1 LDSTARGIVFIGS
14 GAFLGPA
21 LLRLAREAA
30 MASCTGGDSSSSSN
44 AAAANASATNAT
56 SCDGNGDEPRVYG
69 IRPSSLLTTY
79 TTVVGIASCVLLPLV
94 GAVVDAAPHRRLL
107 GRVFSFVFCLLV
119 FPQIFLSSSTWFA
132 VAVLHLL
139 EAVVGWA
146 QTLLAYSYLP
156 ELTDSEIEL
165 ASFAQSFTVVNYASM
180 VLYLALVVG
189 ISSVSS
195 IRGDLVATAQLG
207 QAVSF
212 GASSILLLFAWGCGG
227 EPGPTTPA
235 KRCRFPRGLFRT
247 RPAAHGRPES
257 AHSLWTSGFVQ
268 VYRTA
273 RMLHRSYRALLWFLV
288 SVALVDAAVQSLITI
303 AITYLTDTLEF
314 DSTENGIAVL
324 AMLLGSVPGGFVG
337 GRTIRWINPIRS
349 GILATLVLAI
359 NTIVAAVVLTGPGQ
373 QLVTYGL
380 ALVWGLGTG
389 WKWTAD
395 KSLVSSTV
403 PDGQDAELM
412 GLYLFSGQA
421 LTWVPPL
428 VYTALN
434 ESGAGP
440 RVGIGT
446 LSAYFAAG
454 VVALACMGNY
464 RDAVEL
470 AGRVRL
476 AEGGGGHDG
485 DDDRA
490 VTAAAADPETLLIG
504 APDEPKLEAPHQ
516 PLEMQTLEHFPD
528 AEKDGRPV
536 AVRAT
541 NLGGGFAS
549 GPAGAEPREEEEH
562 Q

>member
-1 LDSTARGIVFIGS
+1 
-14 GAFLGPA
+14 
-21 LLRLAREAA
+21 
-30 MASCTGGDSSSSSN
+30 
-44 AAAANASATNAT
+44 
-56 SCDGNGDEPRVYG
+56 
-69 IRPSSLLTTY
+69 
-79 TTVVGIASCVLLPLV
+79 
-94 GAVVDAAPHRRLL
+94 
-107 GRVFSFVFCLLV
+107 
-119 FPQIFLSSSTWFA
+119 
-132 VAVLHLL
+132 
-139 EAVVGWA
+139 
-146 QTLLAYSYLP
+146 
-156 ELTDSEIEL
+156 
-165 ASFAQSFTVVNYASM
+165 
-180 VLYLALVVG
+180 
-189 ISSVSS
+189 
-195 IRGDLVATAQLG
+195 
-207 QAVSF
+207 
-212 GASSILLLFAWGCGG
+212 
-227 EPGPTTPA
+227 
-235 KRCRFPRGLFRT
+235 
-247 RPAAHGRPES
+247 
-257 AHSLWTSGFVQ
+257 
-268 VYRTA
+268 
-273 RMLHRSYRALLWFLV
+273 MLHRSYRALLWFLV

-373 QLVTYGL
+373 QAVTYGL

-412 GLYLFSGQA
+412 GLYLFSGQV

-434 ESGAGP
+434 EAGVSP

-446 LSAYFAAG
+446 LSVYFAAG
-454 VVALACMGNY
+454 ILALVSRGSY

-476 AEGGGGHDG
+476 AADDDG
-485 DDDRA
+485 DGNDVQDDDRA
-490 VTAAAADPETLLIG
+490 ATAAAADPETLLLG

>member
-1 LDSTARGIVFIGS
+1 
-14 GAFLGPA
+14 
-21 LLRLAREAA
+21 
-30 MASCTGGDSSSSSN
+30 
-44 AAAANASATNAT
+44 
-56 SCDGNGDEPRVYG
+56 VYG

-107 GRVFSFVFCLLV
+107 GRIFSFVFCLLV

-156 ELTDSEIEL
+156 ELTDSEAEL

-189 ISSVSS
+189 VSSLSSS
-195 IRGDLVATAQLG
+195 IRGDLVATARLG

-212 GASSILLLFAWGCGG
+212 ASSSVLLLYAWGCGG
-227 EPGPTTPA
+227 GEPGPAEPA
-235 KRCRFPRGLFRT
+235 RRCRFPRGLFRT

-273 RMLHRSYRALLWFLV
+273 RTLHESYRALLWFLV

-324 AMLLGSVPGGFVG
+324 AMLLGSVPGGLVG
-337 GRTIRWINPIRS
+337 GKTIRWINPIRS

-373 QLVTYGL
+373 QAVTYGL

-412 GLYLFSGQA
+412 GLYLFSGQV

-434 ESGAGP
+434 EAGVSP

-446 LSAYFAAG
+446 LSVYFAAG
-454 VVALACMGNY
+454 ILALVSMGSY

-476 AEGGGGHDG
+476 AADDDG
-485 DDDRA
+485 DGNDVQDDDRA
-490 VTAAAADPETLLIG
+490 ATAAAADPETLLLG
-504 APDEPKLEAPHQ
+504 APDEPKLEALGQ
-516 PLEMQTLEHFPD
+516 PFERQTLEHAPD
-528 AEKDGRPV
+528 EEKDGRPV

-549 GPAGAEPREEEEH
+549 GPAGAEPQEEEP
-562 Q
+562 QQ